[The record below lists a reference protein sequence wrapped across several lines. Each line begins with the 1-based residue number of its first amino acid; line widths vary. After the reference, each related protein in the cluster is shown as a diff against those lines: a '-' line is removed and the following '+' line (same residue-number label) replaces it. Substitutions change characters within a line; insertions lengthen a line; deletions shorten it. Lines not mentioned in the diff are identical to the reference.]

1 MFYKTLILI
10 SAFSFLFYSI
20 RSIVSKNMINEYSRW
35 GFAKLRV
42 FISSLQFI
50 AGIGLILGIYNLT
63 LLAFTSLLL
72 TIMMIVAVIVRIKI
86 KDSLLESLPAI
97 FYTILNFTIL
107 YVSFLRLS

>member
-1 MFYKTLILI
+1 
-10 SAFSFLFYSI
+10 
-20 RSIVSKNMINEYSRW
+20 MINEYSRW

>member
-1 MFYKTLILI
+1 M
-10 SAFSFLFYSI
+10 FYSI